1 MAILDIWGKP
11 IEREQLQEPQT
22 ARLSQLHTEYET
34 HPSRGLTPPRLAKIL
49 QDAEQGDLVAQHE
62 LFQDMEEKDGHLF
75 SVMQT
80 RRLALQQL
88 DYEVK
93 PPRNASKQEQM
104 EADYVADMLQ
114 EVGDVADVIFDM
126 TDGIGH
132 GFAALELT
140 WQRQGRELLPTA
152 ATHRP
157 QAWFKTPSSGL
168 DRNRLRLRDNTADG
182 AELWP
187 FGWVLHQHRAR
198 SGYIA
203 RAGLFRVLAWP
214 FLFKN
219 YAVRDLA
226 EFLEIYGLPL
236 RVGTFGPGASKE
248 DKAALLRA
256 VVGIG
261 HDAAAIIPEGMLIE
275 FKEAAKGDNKT
286 FDAMINLMEQTMSK
300 AVLGGT
306 LTSGEG
312 QHGTQALGN
321 VHNELRQDLRNAD
334 ARQLQNTLT
343 QQLIYPILAVNKG
356 QADIRRCPRLVFDV
370 LEAEDLKLYADAVP
384 KLVGVGMRI
393 PAGWAHDK
401 LKIPQPDG
409 DEPVL
414 AVAASGQADQAGQ
427 AGDAAATMQARR
439 QAPAGTGLA
448 ALRAGGGA
456 EPAELDDLDV
466 LANEMLGGW
475 QETMGELVQPIQS
488 ALDNAASLE
497 EFRTVLEEHLATLR
511 PDQLAQ
517 MLAKG
522 QFAARAWGLA
532 NQRTLDD
539 RRRDGGGV

>member
-22 ARLSQLHTEYET
+22 ARLSQLHTEYEN

-88 DYEVK
+88 DYEIK
-93 PPRNASKQEQM
+93 PPSNASAQEQKD
-104 EADYVADMLQ
+104 ADYVAELLQ

-140 WQRQGRELLPTA
+140 WSRQGRELLPTQ

-157 QAWFKTPSSGL
+157 QSWFKTPSSGL

-236 RVGTFGPGASKE
+236 RVGTFGTGASKE

-261 HDAAAIIPEGMLIE
+261 HDAAAIIPEGMMIE

-334 ARQLQNTLT
+334 ARQLQNTFT
-343 QQLIYPILAVNKG
+343 QQLIYPILAVNRG
-356 QADIRRCPRLVFDV
+356 QSDIRRCPRLVFDV
-370 LEAEDLKLYADAVP
+370 LEAEDLALYADAVP

-393 PAGWAHDK
+393 PSGWAHDK

-414 AVAASGQADQAGQ
+414 ASAPATNPAPPAPPAAKAKTTVAALRSAGQ
-427 AGDAAATMQARR
+427 ASG
-439 QAPAGTGLA
+439 
-448 ALRAGGGA
+448 
-456 EPAELDDLDV
+456 EPDELDA
-466 LANEMLGGW
+466 LADEMLGGW
-475 QETMGELVQPIQS
+475 QETMGELVQPVRS

-497 EFRTVLEEHLATLR
+497 EFRTVLEEHLATLS
-511 PDQLAQ
+511 PDRLAQ

-522 QFAARAWGLA
+522 QFAARIWGQL

-539 RRRDGGGV
+539 RRRDGGV

>member
-1 MAILDIWGKP
+1 MAILDIWGNP
-11 IEREQLQEPQT
+11 IERAQLQEPQT
-22 ARLSQLHTEYET
+22 ARLSQLHTEYEN
-34 HPSRGLTPPRLAKIL
+34 HPSRGLTPSKLAKIL

-75 SVMQT
+75 SVVQT

-88 DYEVK
+88 DFEVK

-104 EADYVADMLQ
+104 AADYAADMLQ
-114 EVGDVADVIFDM
+114 SVGDVADVLFDM

-132 GFAALELT
+132 GFAALELG
-140 WQRQGRELLPTA
+140 WARQGRELLPVK

-157 QAWFKTPSSGL
+157 QAWFKTASSGL
-168 DRNRLRLRDNTADG
+168 DRNQLRLRDNSADG
-182 AELWP
+182 AALWP

-236 RVGTFGPGASKE
+236 RVGTFGPSATKE

-321 VHNELRQDLRNAD
+321 VHNELRQDLRDAD

-356 QADIRRCPRLVFDV
+356 LEDVSRCPRLVFDV
-370 LEAEDLKLYADAVP
+370 LEAEDLALYADAVP

-401 LKIPQPDG
+401 LKIPQPVD

-414 AVAASGQADQAGQ
+414 AVASTPATPTGDGEPGATAAS
-427 AGDAAATMQARR
+427 QARH
-439 QAPAGTGLA
+439 QLPAAGVA
-448 ALRAGGGA
+448 ALRAGSG
-456 EPAELDDLDV
+456 EPAELDDLDA
-466 LANEMLGGW
+466 LANEMLGSW
-475 QETMGELVQPIQS
+475 QETAGEVVQPILA

-497 EFRTVLEEHLATLR
+497 EFRIVLEEHLATLN
-511 PDQLAQ
+511 PDSLAQ

-522 QFAARAWGLA
+522 QFAARVWGRM

-539 RRRDGGGV
+539 RRRDGGEA

>member
-1 MAILDIWGKP
+1 MAILDIWGNP
-11 IEREQLQEPQT
+11 IERAQLQEPQT
-22 ARLSQLHTEYET
+22 ARLSQLHTEYEN
-34 HPSRGLTPPRLAKIL
+34 HPSRGLTPARLAKIL

-75 SVMQT
+75 SVVQT

-88 DYEVK
+88 DFEVK

-104 EADYVADMLQ
+104 AADYAADMLQ
-114 EVGDVADVIFDM
+114 NVGDVADVIFDM

-132 GFAALELT
+132 GFSALELS
-140 WQRQGRELLPTA
+140 WARQGAELLPTKA
-152 ATHRP
+152 EHRP
-157 QAWFKTPSSGL
+157 QAWFKTASSGR
-168 DRNRLRLRDNTADG
+168 DRNQLRLRDNTADG

-236 RVGTFGPGASKE
+236 RVGTFGPTATKE
-248 DKAALLRA
+248 DKAALMRA

-356 QADIRRCPRLVFDV
+356 LADPARCPRLVFDV
-370 LEAEDLKLYADAVP
+370 LEAEDLALYADAVP

-393 PAGWAHDK
+393 PAAWAHDK

-409 DEPVL
+409 DEAVL
-414 AVAASGQADQAGQ
+414 ASAPAAAPALAPASVPAPAAQAKALVAALRSAGQ
-427 AGDAAATMQARR
+427 ASG
-439 QAPAGTGLA
+439 
-448 ALRAGGGA
+448 
-456 EPAELDDLDV
+456 EPDELDA
-466 LANEMLGGW
+466 LADEMLGGW
-475 QETMGELVQPIQS
+475 QETMGELVQPVRS

-497 EFRTVLEEHLATLR
+497 EFRTVLEEHLATLS
-511 PDQLAQ
+511 PDRLAQ

-522 QFAARAWGLA
+522 QFAARIWGQL

-539 RRRDGGGV
+539 RRRDGGV

>member
-1 MAILDIWGKP
+1 MAILDVWGKP

-22 ARLSQLHTEYET
+22 ARLSSLQSEYEN

-80 RRLALQQL
+80 RRLALQRL
-88 DYEVK
+88 DWTIK
-93 PPRNASKQEQM
+93 PPPGASAAEKAMAEYAT
-104 EADYVADMLQ
+104 EVLLG
-114 EVGDVADVIFDM
+114 VGDLADLLFDM
-126 TDGIGH
+126 TDAIGH
-132 GFAALELT
+132 GFSALELS
-140 WQRQGRELLPTA
+140 WQSQGRELLPVKA
-152 ATHRP
+152 EHRP
-157 QAWFKTPSSGL
+157 QAWFKTASSGVS
-168 DRNRLRLRDNTADG
+168 RNELRLRDNSADG
-182 AELWP
+182 AALWP

-236 RVGTFGPGASKE
+236 RVGTFGPSATKE

-312 QHGTQALGN
+312 QHGTQALGE
-321 VHNELRQDLRNAD
+321 VHDKLRHDLRDAD
-334 ARQLQNTLT
+334 ARQLQASLT
-343 QQLIYPILAVNKG
+343 RQLIYPILAVNKG
-356 QADIRRCPRLVFDV
+356 LSDISRCPRLVFDV
-370 LEAEDLKLYADAVP
+370 QEAEDLKLYSDAVP
-384 KLVGVGMRI
+384 KLVGVGMRV
-393 PAGWAHDK
+393 PVAWAHDK
-401 LKIPQPDG
+401 LKIPQPANG
-409 DEPVL
+409 EAVLAAPGTAPVTPQGGQGVANVTTEQARL
-414 AVAASGQADQAGQ
+414 AVAA
-427 AGDAAATMQARR
+427 
-439 QAPAGTGLA
+439 
-448 ALRAGGGA
+448 LRSGGA
-456 EPAELDDLDV
+456 DPAELDDLDA
-466 LANEMLGGW
+466 LANEMLGNW
-475 QETMGELVQPIQS
+475 VDVMGELVQPIQV

-497 EFRTVLEEHLATLR
+497 EFRTVLEDHLAGLG
-511 PDQLAQ
+511 PDRLAQ

-522 QFAARAWGLA
+522 QFAARVWGRL

-539 RRRDGGGV
+539 RRRDGGGGS